1 MEDIA
6 RDGMKNRI
14 IDVASKMFMKH
25 SCKQVTM
32 DAIAKE
38 MGISKRT
45 IYENFSDKEMLLEKC
60 VCRIMHND
68 TLIEQFSSS
77 SSNPNVLLTVTKI
90 LALHTSESFRLRCAS
105 ATDIMKYYPEI
116 YENCIVPNN
125 QQITKA
131 VKAMFKNSQENGYIY
146 PQVNVDIATAM
157 LGEMIK
163 AVLHDNVSLGEYSKS
178 ELIEQS
184 VFFYVRGMATP
195 KALKE
200 YEIYIAE
207 NPLLMLK

>member
-131 VKAMFKNSQENGYIY
+131 VKAMFKTSQENGYIY

-184 VFFYVRGMATP
+184 VFFYVRGMATS